1 MDQTR
6 NRNKYH
12 TKCQSIYKLFVIKSI
27 KLSIHI
33 ADKMSDNEDF
43 MADESPEEYS
53 EDEYNSEDDE
63 FLAFH
68 DAEIEAQV
76 RAEVQKMKSLQEE
89 AVRENKKLIAS
100 SDKEKIEQVR
110 QQQIDLLGSA
120 TLYERINKNLKLTK
134 FEAYFAREQF
144 KLYSWR
150 EDFFHEQF
158 TDGSWFTSGA
168 DDAHSFDTVPFQI
181 TQHFESVVALSASQ
195 RGSHVRVYFEND
207 ECQAARARNLFDS
220 NTVMYMDNF
229 LEPES
234 LEDHGLRYSD
244 ALHIIA
250 AVFPAQPLKLEHL
263 AMKKTLE
270 TKVPLDEIPRE
281 LQEKAEKEI

>member
-1 MDQTR
+1 MV
-6 NRNKYH
+6 H
-12 TKCQSIYKLFVIKSI
+12 
-27 KLSIHI
+27 HI
-33 ADKMSDNEDF
+33 ADSMSDNEDF
-43 MADESPEEYS
+43 MADESPDDYS

-76 RAEVQKMKSLQEE
+76 RAEVQKMKVLQEE
-89 AVRENKKLIAS
+89 AVKENMRLIATA
-100 SDKEKIEQVR
+100 DKEKIEQVR

-181 TQHFESVVALSASQ
+181 TQHFDSVVALSASL
-195 RGSHVRVYFEND
+195 RGSDVRIYFEND

-234 LEDHGLRYSD
+234 LEDHGLRFSD

>member
-1 MDQTR
+1 MS
-6 NRNKYH
+6 N
-12 TKCQSIYKLFVIKSI
+12 
-27 KLSIHI
+27 HI

-43 MADESPEEYS
+43 MADESPEDYS

-76 RAEVQKMKSLQEE
+76 RAEVQKMKILQEE
-89 AVRENKKLIAS
+89 AVRENMRLIAAA
-100 SDKEKIEQVR
+100 DKEKIEQVR

-158 TDGSWFTSGA
+158 ADGSWFTSGA

-181 TQHFESVVALSASQ
+181 TQHFDSVVALSASL
-195 RGSHVRVYFEND
+195 RGSDVRIYFEND

-234 LEDHGLRYSD
+234 LEDHGLRFSD

>member
-1 MDQTR
+1 LM
-6 NRNKYH
+6 
-12 TKCQSIYKLFVIKSI
+12 
-27 KLSIHI
+27 
-33 ADKMSDNEDF
+33 MSDG
-43 MADESPEEYS
+43 DEYSDDQGSIDYS

-76 RAEVQKMKSLQEE
+76 RAEMQKMKSRRDE
-89 AVRENKKLIAS
+89 AVLIQDKYVEDADAS
-100 SDKEKIEQVR
+100 KIAQIK
-110 QQQIDLLGSA
+110 QQQVQMLGSEK
-120 TLYERINKNLKLTK
+120 LYERIKNNFKIGK
-134 FEAYFAREQF
+134 FEAYFASEQF

-158 TDGSWFTSGA
+158 PDDSWFTNGA

-181 TQHFESVVALSASQ
+181 TQNFDQVVALSSSAS
-195 RGSHVRVYFEND
+195 RPTSGGKIYFEND
-207 ECQAARARNLFDS
+207 EVKSARARNLYDS

-234 LEDHGLRYSD
+234 LEDYGLSFSD
-244 ALHIIA
+244 ALHIVA
-250 AVFPAQPLKLEHL
+250 AVWGTKPLKLEHL

-270 TKVPLDEIPRE
+270 LELPINEIPRE
-281 LQEKAEKEI
+281 LQQKADKETKRVD

>member
-1 MDQTR
+1 MFPITLQ
-6 NRNKYH
+6 
-12 TKCQSIYKLFVIKSI
+12 I
-27 KLSIHI
+27 
-33 ADKMSDNEDF
+33 MSDNEDY
-43 MADESPEEYS
+43 MADESPDEFS

-76 RAEVQKMKSLQEE
+76 RAEVQKMKSLEE
-89 AVRENKKLIAS
+89 AAVILNRKLIES
-100 SDKEKIEQVR
+100 SDKEKIELVR
-110 QQQIDLLGSA
+110 KQQIDLLGSA
-120 TLYERINKNLKLTK
+120 VLYERINKNLKLTK

-168 DDAHSFDTVPFQI
+168 DDSHSFDTVPFQI

-195 RGSHVRVYFEND
+195 RGSDVKIFFEND

-234 LEDHGLRYSD
+234 LEDHGLSFSD

-250 AVFPAQPLKLEHL
+250 AVFPAQPLTLEHL

-270 TKVPLDEIPRE
+270 TRVPLNDIPRE
-281 LQEKAEKEI
+281 LIEKAEKEI

>member
-1 MDQTR
+1 
-6 NRNKYH
+6 
-12 TKCQSIYKLFVIKSI
+12 
-27 KLSIHI
+27 
-33 ADKMSDNEDF
+33 MSDNEDF
-43 MADESPEEYS
+43 MADESPDDYS

-76 RAEVQKMKSLQEE
+76 RAEVQKMKVLQEE
-89 AVRENKKLIAS
+89 AVKENMRLIATA
-100 SDKEKIEQVR
+100 DKEKIEQVR

-181 TQHFESVVALSASQ
+181 TQHFDSVVALSASL
-195 RGSHVRVYFEND
+195 RGSDVRIYFEND

-234 LEDHGLRYSD
+234 LEDHGLRFSD

-281 LQEKAEKEI
+281 LQEKAEKGMFCASEQVEPFIDDQGKETLIMLKNNFDISN